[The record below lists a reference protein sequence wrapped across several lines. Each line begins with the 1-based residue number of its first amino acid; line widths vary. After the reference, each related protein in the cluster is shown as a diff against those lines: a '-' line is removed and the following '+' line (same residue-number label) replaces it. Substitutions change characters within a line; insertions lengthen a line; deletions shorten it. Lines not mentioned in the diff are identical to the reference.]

1 MIQSSVQM
9 KLAEELGSYEGK
21 AEKHTYKQQ
30 WLSNRDFLSIS
41 VLNSKFNVCDLN
53 SVSVA
58 EAALSCNRSFTS
70 TGD

>member
-30 WLSNRDFLSIS
+30 
-41 VLNSKFNVCDLN
+41 
-53 SVSVA
+53 
-58 EAALSCNRSFTS
+58 
-70 TGD
+70 